1 MEKLELKLKNME
13 YFVMRL
19 QGPTTEKKLELLAA
33 IGEMKK
39 KVQFIKEGKEVKN
52 VDENTESDNQDSNNT
67 ANDTGRVEEYAE
79 KRELKKK

>member
-1 MEKLELKLKNME
+1 MEKLELKLRNME
-13 YFVMRL
+13 HFVIKL
-19 QGPTTEKKLELLAA
+19 KEITTEEMIELLEA

-39 KVQFIKEGKEVKN
+39 KIQKFKEEKEVTN